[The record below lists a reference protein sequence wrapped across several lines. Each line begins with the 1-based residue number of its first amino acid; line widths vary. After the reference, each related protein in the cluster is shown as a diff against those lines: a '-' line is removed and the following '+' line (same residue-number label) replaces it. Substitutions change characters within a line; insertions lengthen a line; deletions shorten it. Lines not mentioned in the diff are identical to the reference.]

1 MLKQTELNFI
11 GNIEA
16 REIPNGAVDVIVC
29 DGFTGNTILKLTEG
43 LASFIMKSLKENM
56 MSTTR
61 GKIGGLLLKPSL
73 KKFKDQFDYTEH
85 GGAPFLGIRGGL
97 IKAHGSSDAKAIKNA
112 IRQGLVYLEQD
123 VDSNIEKEINRIAT
137 IDEGD

>member
-61 GKIGGLLLKPSL
+61 GKIGGLLLKLVKNLRINLTILS
-73 KKFKDQFDYTEH
+73 TV
-85 GGAPFLGIRGGL
+85 GAPFLGIRVRL